1 MMIVFPQLSSG
12 AIAQFPFQSRRS
24 YRTLVNES
32 VDGAEI
38 RVADADFEKRSWL
51 LSLDELSDDEWQ
63 SVEGLFAERE
73 GRLRGFVFLEPGA
86 NLLSWS
92 GQLEETAWDMDA
104 GFSVTDGQPDPFGGT
119 AAQRVTNGGSAG
131 SVTQTLNIPGWFRYA
146 GSVWAR
152 SAQSDVV
159 LQVDD
164 SGSQVVQAP
173 IEDNNQWKRY
183 SLGYGLASASEFMAF
198 RIVVPAGAVVD
209 VFGPQLE
216 AQASPSAYKQ
226 SGEQAGVYPDAR
238 FDQDVLGDRLAGEGR
253 HSGEVRIVWARS
265 QA

>member
-1 MMIVFPQLSSG
+1 MIVFPQLNSG
-12 AIAQFPFQSRRS
+12 AIAQFPFRGRRS
-24 YRTLVNES
+24 YRTLLNES
-32 VDGAEI
+32 ADGAEV
-38 RVADADFEKRSWL
+38 RVADADFEERSWL
-51 LSLDELSDDEWQ
+51 LSLHELSDEEWQ
-63 SVEGLFAERE
+63 SIEDLFTERE
-73 GRLRGFVFLEPGA
+73 GRLRSFVFLEPGA

-92 GQLEETAWDMDA
+92 GQLEEGAWDKDA
-104 GFSVTDGQPDPFGGT
+104 GFSVTAGQPDPFGGT
-119 AAQRVTNGGSAG
+119 AAQRITNSGAAGSAA
-131 SVTQTLNIPGWFRYA
+131 QTLNIPGSFRYA

-152 SAQSDVV
+152 SAQSGVV

-173 IEDNNQWKRY
+173 VDDSNQWKRY

-216 AQASPSAYKQ
+216 AQASPSAYKRT
-226 SGEQAGVYPDAR
+226 GEQAGVYASAR